1 MIAPVYE
8 KGYPCYEAVN
18 RDTTMSKYNQIE
30 MRLHEQSSKI
40 SAFMDRVKKLEYD
53 VYNLRRILED
63 VDTTCEEN
71 FRGKTDS

>member
-1 MIAPVYE
+1 
-8 KGYPCYEAVN
+8 
-18 RDTTMSKYNQIE
+18 MSKYNQIE

-71 FRGKTDS
+71 VRGKTDS